1 MAELAVL
8 IRNCAHDS
16 NATDATYIR
25 YALKCD
31 SFSVQIAKTPIQI
44 PVPQQ
49 APEIIDLGFA
59 RPSISIGGIVD
70 SIGGDKNYTTIE
82 YFAHMEKISLARYDN
97 AGAVRTNDY
106 FIPYKNKLED
116 SIYTWTTT
124 ESVPLELE
132 IGDAQF
138 PVYNK
143 LVGSATAQ
151 NAGTVPNEP
160 QSETGGGVY
169 RVAIQQARFQVDPA
183 QEDRWQFQIQFVC
196 ESRLDVYG

>member
-70 SIGGDKNYTTIE
+70 SIGQSTDTSVTGFE
-82 YFAHMEKISLARYDN
+82 HMEHITVSRKNN
-97 AGAVRTNDY
+97 AGADIDNIKY
-106 FIPYKNKLED
+106 FIPYKNKLENA
-116 SIYTWTTT
+116 IYTWTTT

-138 PVYNK
+138 PIYDIR
-143 LVGSATAQ
+143 VGGTGAT
-151 NAGTVPNEP
+151 GTP
-160 QSETGGGVY
+160 SETGGGVY